1 MQIVRANFRNPFAEA
16 ILRLTNPLIMPLR
29 RVLPPMGKIDTA
41 TVVAIVLFAIFKD
54 LLLALL
60 FGAAPLSPL
69 LWALIVLRTLVLAV
83 LWLYVVL
90 IFFYGIAGFLMQG
103 GSSPIYE
110 VLAYVCDPLLNRI
123 RKIIPSIVAGLDLS
137 FLWAIIALAG
147 VDHPDRG
154 NPALNAVRPLRDN
167 DLAHTLQRRIDARSR
182 SAHGEDSY
190 SALRENFARRNSSR
204 LGACAREP

>member
-1 MQIVRANFRNPFAEA
+1 MNALYYIVDTLTSLYLAVLILRFIMQIVRANFRNPFAEA

-41 TVVAIVLFAIFKD
+41 TVVAIILFAIFKE

-60 FGAAPLSPL
+60 FGSVMLSPL
-69 LWALIVLRTLVLAV
+69 QWALIILRKLVLAV
-83 LWLYVVL
+83 LWLYVAM

-137 FLWAIIALAG
+137 FLWAIIALQ
-147 VDHPDRG
+147 
-154 NPALNAVRPLRDN
+154 ALIIL
-167 DLAHTLQRRIDARSR
+167 I
-182 SAHGEDSY
+182 GEI
-190 SALRENFARRNSSR
+190 R
-204 LGACAREP
+204 L

>member
-1 MQIVRANFRNPFAEA
+1 MNALYYIVDTLTSLYLGVLILRFVMQTVRANFRNPFADA

-41 TVVAIVLFAIFKD
+41 TVLAIVLFAVFKV
-54 LLLALL
+54 LVLTLV
-60 FGAAPLSPL
+60 FGALYSL
-69 LWALIVLRTLVLAV
+69 IALVIMVLRTLVLAV
-83 LWLYVVL
+83 LWLYVIM

-137 FLWAIIALAG
+137 FLWAIIALQALIILISG
-147 VDHPDRG
+147 IG
-154 NPALNAVRPLRDN
+154 N
-167 DLAHTLQRRIDARSR
+167 
-182 SAHGEDSY
+182 
-190 SALRENFARRNSSR
+190 
-204 LGACAREP
+204 